1 MKKGYWVV
9 SYRTITD
16 PQAAQTYSA
25 LAKVAIEAA
34 GGRIFSRG
42 LAIEAHEAGRVERT
56 VLVEFDDVDK
66 AKAAYESDA
75 YKKAREVL
83 NGAAERDFR
92 IVEGV

>member
-16 PQAAQTYSA
+16 PQAVKNYSA
-25 LAKVAIEAA
+25 LAVPAIEAA
-34 GGRIFSRG
+34 GGRLLSRG
-42 LAIEAHEAGRVERT
+42 IAVEAHEAGRLERT
-56 VLVEFDDVDK
+56 VLIEFDDVDK

-75 YKKAREVL
+75 YQKALAVL
-83 NGAAERDFR
+83 AGAAERDFR

>member
-16 PQAAQTYSA
+16 PQAAKNYSA
-25 LAKVAIEAA
+25 LAANAIEAA

-42 LAIEAHEAGRVERT
+42 IAVEAHEAGRVERT
-56 VLVEFDDVDK
+56 VLVEFDDVEK

-75 YKKAREVL
+75 YKKALAVL
-83 NGAAERDFR
+83 TGAAERDFR